1 MAMTLGQHQKRRA
14 GVFGSARGGRDAPTE
29 VSRARGPAEWAR
41 ETARAPD
48 EGRVGANEARGR
60 VRAGERIGRASRRHP
75 PSDHPVRFRRTDD
88 RVRSRENVLRVVVF
102 VVSNARDETL
112 ARRASWSAGGRA
124 PKAARLG
131 EFAARPGA
139 RASAMVPLRL
149 PVVPLLHPAEMG
161 TSPTPRAARTRERRA
176 RTSATANRR
185 DGPRDRDRVATTATL
200 RRVRLSVE
208 ALARAAESRRA
219 LDPARASAS
228 IRGGARPR
236 ALAPRP
242 RSRRAVAARAAAPG
256 APDRSRETDARDARR
271 RRLLERVRGERRD
284 PSPRDRRPDDAVP
297 RLTLVADALPPV
309 RRGRAPPEAEAR
321 AERRAARGDAN
332 ERNASSRG
340 VHRRLDDPRD
350 PPPRAT
356 HLPAVVTVT
365 ESWLERRILELGA
378 GPGAR
383 AAREA
388 QRLVARSRRR
398 PSPGPDPARRR
409 RAPGRTGSTSST
421 NISGGVLQH
430 SRGVRF
436 FGDDEDA
443 RARRR
448 ALVVDPARSGGG
460 AWQTDEGSPRAM
472 RRSAESLRRAADDTL
487 RARTRD
493 E

>member
-1 MAMTLGQHQKRRA
+1 MC
-14 GVFGSARGGRDAPTE
+14 AR
-29 VSRARGPAEWAR
+29 
-41 ETARAPD
+41 
-48 EGRVGANEARGR
+48 
-60 VRAGERIGRASRRHP
+60 GERIGRASRRHP

-242 RSRRAVAARAAAPG
+242 RSRRAVAARDAAPG
-256 APDRSRETDARDARR
+256 APDRSRETEARDARR

-340 VHRRLDDPRD
+340 GVHRRLDDPRD
-350 PPPRAT
+350 PPGTRAT

-398 PSPGPDPARRR
+398 PPPGPDPARRR
-409 RAPGRTGSTSST
+409 RAPGRTGTT
-421 NISGGVLQH
+421 NISSGGVLH
-430 SRGVRF
+430 GRGVRF

>member
-1 MAMTLGQHQKRRA
+1 MAPLGQHQKRRA

-88 RVRSRENVLRVVVF
+88 GVRSRENVLSSF
-102 VVSNARDETL
+102 SSSPNARETL

-131 EFAARPGA
+131 EFAARPRA

-219 LDPARASAS
+219 LDPARASPS

-284 PSPRDRRPDDAVP
+284 PSPRNHRPDDAVP

-398 PSPGPDPARRR
+398 PPPGPDPARRR
-409 RAPGRTGSTSST
+409 RAPGRTGTT
-421 NISGGVLQH
+421 NISGGVLH

-448 ALVVDPARSGGG
+448 ALVIDPARSGGG

-487 RARTRD
+487 LRARTRD